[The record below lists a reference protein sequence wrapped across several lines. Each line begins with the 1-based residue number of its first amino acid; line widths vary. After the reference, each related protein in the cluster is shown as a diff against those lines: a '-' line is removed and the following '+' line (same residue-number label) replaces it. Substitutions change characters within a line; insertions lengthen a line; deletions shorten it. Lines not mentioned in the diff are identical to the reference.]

1 MHIFSKKMV
10 ALNFLRVKRV
20 TFVWLLNNS
29 ICKINVR

>member
-20 TFVWLLNNS
+20 TFVWLLNNAY
-29 ICKINVR
+29 VR